1 MFCRYCG
8 KELKDTATACTA
20 CGKPVDALAQ
30 GSEPAGN
37 RWSFSEMV
45 GLIGA
50 TLFIP
55 PIGLVAGLLG
65 LRKEAKKVQAAI
77 ILTISVFMSLVML
90 AVVLGL

>member
-8 KELKDTATACTA
+8 KELKDTATVCTA
-20 CGKPVDALAQ
+20 CGKPVDALSSGAAPK
-30 GSEPAGN
+30 GS

-55 PIGLVAGLLG
+55 PVGIVMGLLG
-65 LRKEAKKVQAAI
+65 LRNEAKKVQAAI
-77 ILTISVFMSLVML
+77 LLTISVFMSLVML